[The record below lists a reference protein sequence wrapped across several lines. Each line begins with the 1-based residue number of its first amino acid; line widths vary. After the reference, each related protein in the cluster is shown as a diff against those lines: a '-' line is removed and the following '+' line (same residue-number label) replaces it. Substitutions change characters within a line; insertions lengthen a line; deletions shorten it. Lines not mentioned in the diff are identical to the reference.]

1 MRLLW
6 KKWDS
11 EFNLV
16 VALVGLGWL
25 LGGVYGLGLLRH
37 SFRHP
42 IVLVVAAIPAVCA
55 LMGAVVLVREYQ
67 LWSKGR

>member
-6 KKWDS
+6 KQWDS
-11 EFNLV
+11 EFNPI

-25 LGGVYGLGLLRH
+25 LGGLYGLGLLLH

-42 IVLVVAAIPAVCA
+42 IVLVVAAIPAVLA
-55 LMGAVVLVREYQ
+55 VMGVVVLVRQYQ
-67 LWSKGR
+67 LWSKRR